1 MSYAHT
7 ECAAVFS
14 ENSSTLLRTHH
25 PKCQLCWDENA
36 SDIYGKKKVGP
47 KCLKNFCRS
56 VQLFGPKR
64 LCRKYMSL
72 RAQETTE
79 VIWPSRYEQTYRFY
93 QVDYELIL
101 SSIYPFDHVHST
113 TVMFSILFL
122 TLNMFTSFTCQIPN
136 CKTHGFF
143 FLLLR

>member
-72 RAQETTE
+72 RAKRQQK
-79 VIWPSRYEQTYRFY
+79 S
-93 QVDYELIL
+93 
-101 SSIYPFDHVHST
+101 FDPQGMNKPT
-113 TVMFSILFL
+113 DFTRL
-122 TLNMFTSFTCQIPN
+122 TMS
-136 CKTHGFF
+136 
-143 FLLLR
+143 